1 MQSKN
6 NIFKIAIWAFALAV
20 IYLTVGVIVS
30 YVILEQ
36 IAQAINAHATLFG
49 EWYQTL
55 MFILDIVCFIGLV
68 GSVVMF
74 VKTKEK
80 QPKKSGGGF
89 MKAFFDKTIWGGISV
104 FMAVLTIIVYVGAGV
119 ANKYSGNIND
129 ALNIN
134 TMKQVDIDSS
144 TEKPIYVPSDY
155 YNADGSYNDKAM
167 RANSWAVSEEAASES
182 TVLLWNNDKA
192 LPIAQNSKIGVFGMA
207 QLKNKY
213 FYTGT
218 GSGYLNPTNGID
230 NTLSQELRNQN
241 LQVYKGLETAYLFAA
256 KYGMKQVSNREL
268 GMPDINYQEAR
279 INEMPWS
286 EINSTKSGNVTD
298 NYAEYEDA
306 AIFIIQRY
314 GGETLDLDFNDGA
327 APATVKG
334 DDCVDGN
341 YLDLSANEI
350 TVLSAL
356 KTAKEQKKIKKI
368 ILLINSA
375 NAVQFKSIK
384 DYDIDACMWVGMGGN
399 AGFKQIANALTGKV
413 TPSGRLVD
421 TYVYDNYSAP
431 ATENFGDF
439 TFKGQDG
446 VNPSHPYT
454 WNTKYIVYSEGIYL
468 GYRYYETRYEDAVL
482 SQGNASG
489 NAGVKAGSGNWKYTD
504 EVAFPFGYGLSYTTF
519 EYSDYK
525 VEKKGENYEIS
536 VKVTNTGSADGKEVV
551 QVYLQ
556 KPYTSYDKEKGIE
569 KSSVELV
576 GFIKTSTL
584 KANGGS
590 EVVKITVKAEEMRTY
605 DSYDYK
611 TYILEAGDY
620 YFAVGKS
627 SHDALNNI
635 LAAKGKTTADG
646 MDYNGNKNLVK
657 KELVAADDFE
667 KYSKSTA
674 TGYNVTNLFDN
685 ADINIYEGTADQH
698 ITYLTRNDWQGTYPK
713 PVSMKC
719 DNATMKAD
727 MAYGVEP
734 IAKEGDKMP
743 SYGKTNDKYGKL
755 TLVSMMEVDYYDVEK
770 WNAFM
775 DQTTWEEQVLL
786 VTTGAHVLRG
796 IESVGAPEGKNQN
809 GPSGLNQ
816 ANPTLG
822 SVMAFP
828 SEVNLAATFNTEL
841 VYRVGDAFG
850 MEMMHANHTS
860 LNGLGADLHRSAFS
874 GRNWEYYSEDAF
886 MTGAMLSAQSKG
898 LQHRGII
905 LFTKHFI
912 MNDQERNRY
921 GTTTWAN
928 EQTIRELHAKGIE
941 MAVTSMQLN
950 GIMSS
955 FNRVG
960 CVWSGRHEGL
970 LTTLLRKEWGF
981 TGAIET
987 DAAVGIHMLDKKAMA
1002 NAVCAGQDLWLWG
1015 GSATAF
1021 DDYKDNP
1028 TVALAVREAARRIL
1042 YAELHG
1048 NVMNGIKATT
1058 MFVRITPWWQKALV
1072 VIKIIATAVTVLC
1085 LAYFALSFF
1094 VQSRAFKEGAAKEG
1108 CLDDLKTGGTKTVT
1122 NDKNSAYKPVN
1133 GASAFI
1139 KNNSKSIVSI
1149 TALVLAI
1156 TVAVV
1161 SVVGSVVAL
1170 KPEDIN
1176 VKPGASVDSGTSSA
1190 GGSSADEPLKHECT
1204 SVCPECG
1211 GCTNDTCEEEVC
1223 ANKCGKG
1230 KKHVYT
1236 FEAESEKVELEKGG
1250 RGNLNRVTLAAGK
1263 KDIATDKPV
1272 GCIGEFNLNGGAS
1285 VKYTVSSA
1293 KAQTATLKL
1302 RVSAT
1307 FNMRVTDSIYISVN
1321 EVALDRKTIVTIV
1334 PVNGNPSW
1342 WYFVEANLG
1351 CISLKEGENVIE
1363 LTSMGQNGNIDC
1375 INIYAD
1381 EEVTWSDGAKADVV
1395 DGVTTPQEEVKITDI
1410 NTEEDDSSWAK
1421 TSTLYAVEEKG
1432 KFASYVKTS
1441 GSKPL
1446 STPAHR
1452 ANAEGKI
1459 PAGDINVNK
1468 GATVTFSVNA
1478 SVGGTVGLYAEFCNR
1493 NSDLQFK
1500 DWGVV
1505 TVNGK
1510 EYTSSATM
1518 PKGEEW
1524 TPSNA
1529 FIRLGFVELKAG
1541 LNEISITA
1549 KGDVGVNIYGLKF
1562 TSETVEVTAYE
1573 KAETIEN
1580 VNVSFD
1586 DTGWNEYVFYALT
1599 TGGELESN
1607 VEKSSTVTVDVRDA
1621 KKNTAGVGCL
1631 GNLDTG
1637 VGREVTFYVNASK
1650 AGKAGIYL
1658 ELGNLKDGNN
1668 LCDWSDITLNG
1679 KKYTSDAAMPTGTNY
1694 TPSNKFVRL
1703 GFIELKEGLN
1713 KITFTVNSS
1722 KPMSAHNFYGI
1733 KFTSSD
1739 ITVEK
1744 GTKA

>member
-55 MFILDIVCFIGLV
+55 MFVLDIVCFIGLV
-68 GSVVMF
+68 GSIVMF
-74 VKTKEK
+74 IITKERRREE
-80 QPKKSGGGF
+80 PKKGF
-89 MKAFFDKTIWGGISV
+89 VKSFFDKTIWGGISV
-104 FMAVLTIIVYVGAGV
+104 FMAILTVIVYVGASV
-119 ANKYSGNIND
+119 ANQYAGNIND
-129 ALNIN
+129 ALGIT
-134 TMKQVDIDSS
+134 TMVKVDVDDS
-144 TEKPIYVPSDY
+144 TESPIYVPSDY

-167 RANSWAVSEEAASES
+167 RANSWAVAEEAASES
-182 TVLLWNNDKA
+182 TVLLWNNDNA
-192 LPIAQNSKIGVFGMA
+192 LPLKENAKIGVFGMA

-218 GSGYLNPTNGID
+218 GSGYLNPRNDID
-230 NTLSQELRNQN
+230 TTLAQELRSQN
-241 LQVYKGLETAYLFAA
+241 LQVFKGLETAYLFAS
-256 KYGMKQVSNREL
+256 KYGMKQVSNKEL
-268 GMPDINYQEAR
+268 KMSDINYQEAR
-279 INEMPWS
+279 INEMPWN
-286 EINSTKSGNVTD
+286 EINATKAGNVTD
-298 NYAEYEDA
+298 NYTEYEDA
-306 AIFIIQRY
+306 AVMIIQRY
-314 GGETLDLDFNDGA
+314 GGETLDLDFDDGKNGT
-327 APATVKG
+327 APGETLYG

-356 KTAKEQKKIKKI
+356 KTAKEQNKIKKI

-375 NAVQFKSIK
+375 NAVQFKSIRN
-384 DYDIDACMWVGMGGN
+384 YDIDACMWVGMGGN
-399 AGFKQIANALTGKV
+399 AGFKQIANALTGKI

-439 TFKGQDG
+439 TFEGQDG
-446 VNPSHPYT
+446 VNASHPYT

-536 VKVTNTGSADGKEVV
+536 VKVTNTGNADGKEVV

-576 GFIKTSTL
+576 GFNKTSTL

-605 DSYDYK
+605 DSYGYK

-646 MDYNGNKNLVK
+646 MDYNGDKNLAK

-685 ADINIYEGTADQH
+685 ADINLYEGTADQH
-698 ITYLTRNDWQGTYPK
+698 VTYLTRNDWQGTYPK
-713 PVSMKC
+713 PVKMRA
-719 DNATMKAD
+719 DNAVMKAD
-727 MAYGVEP
+727 MAYGVDP
-734 IAKEGDKMP
+734 VAKEGDKMP
-743 SYGKTNDKYGKL
+743 SYGKTSEKYGPL
-755 TLVSMMEVDYYDVEK
+755 NLLSMMEVDYYDEEK

-775 DQTTWEEQVLL
+775 DQTTWEEQVIL
-786 VTTGAHVLRG
+786 VTTGAHIIKG
-796 IESVGAPEGKNQN
+796 IASVGAPEGKNQN

-816 ANPTLG
+816 PNPTLG

-921 GTTTWAN
+921 GVTTWAN

-1002 NAVCAGQDLWLWG
+1002 NAVCAGQDLWLMG
-1015 GSATAF
+1015 GKATAF

-1042 YAELHG
+1042 YAELHA
-1048 NVMNGIKATT
+1048 NVMNGVKATT
-1058 MFVRITPWWQKALV
+1058 MFVSITPWWQKALV
-1072 VIKIIATAVTVLC
+1072 MIKIIATSVTILC
-1085 LAYFALSFF
+1085 LCYFALSFF
-1094 VQSRAFKEGAAKEG
+1094 VQSKAFGKKTAENAAESDENTDVVKSVNGEE
-1108 CLDDLKTGGTKTVT
+1108 KP
-1122 NDKNSAYKPVN
+1122 AYKPVS
-1133 GASAFI
+1133 GAKGFI
-1139 KNNSKSIVSI
+1139 TNNSKAIVSV

-1156 TVAVV
+1156 AVTVV
-1161 SVVGSVVAL
+1161 SIVGSIGAM
-1170 KPEDIN
+1170 KPEDLT
-1176 VKPGASVDSGTSSA
+1176 VKPGASIDTDNSGGGTSAEQPS
-1190 GGSSADEPLKHECT
+1190 KHECT
-1204 SVCPECG
+1204 SVCPVCG
-1211 GCTNDTCEEEVC
+1211 GCMNDECKEEACKV
-1223 ANKCGKG
+1223 KCGKDR
-1230 KKHVYT
+1230 KHVYT
-1236 FEAESEKVELEKGG
+1236 FEAEDERTILTSGSRGDLKRITGRTDLATEKE
-1250 RGNLNRVTLAAGK
+1250 
-1263 KDIATDKPV
+1263 V
-1272 GCIGEFNLNGGAS
+1272 GCVGEFNLNGGAS
-1285 VKYTVSSA
+1285 IKYTLKSG

-1302 RVSAT
+1302 RISAST
-1307 FNMRVTDSIYISVN
+1307 NMRITDAVYIAVN
-1321 EVALDRKTIVTIV
+1321 DVALDRKTEVKLV

-1351 CISLKEGENVIE
+1351 CIKLKEGENIIE

-1375 INIYAD
+1375 INVYAD
-1381 EEVTWSDGAKADVV
+1381 EKVAWADNIVQ
-1395 DGVTTPQEEVKITDI
+1395 PEEPEELPDI
-1410 NTEEDDSSWAK
+1410 NTEKDDSAWTK
-1421 TSTLYAVEEKG
+1421 TSTLYAVEEAG

-1459 PAGDINVNK
+1459 PVGDINVNK

-1478 SVGGTVGLYAEFCNR
+1478 SVGGTVGLYAEFCNKD
-1493 NSDLQFK
+1493 SDLQFK

-1518 PKGEEW
+1518 PKGAEW
-1524 TPSNA
+1524 TPSNT

-1599 TGGELESN
+1599 TGGTLESN
-1607 VEKSSTVTVDVRDA
+1607 YEIDTAKVTIDVRDA

-1637 VGREVTFYVNASK
+1637 KGKTITVRFNASK
-1650 AGKAGIYL
+1650 AGKVGLYL

-1668 LCDWSDITLNG
+1668 LCDWADITLND

-1694 TPSNKFVRL
+1694 TPSNKFVKV

-1722 KPMSAHNFYGI
+1722 KPMSGHNFYGI

-1739 ITVEK
+1739 ITIEK
-1744 GTKA
+1744 GAKA

>member
-55 MFILDIVCFIGLV
+55 MFVLDIVCFIGLV
-68 GSVVMF
+68 GSIVMF
-74 VKTKEK
+74 IKTREKHSQKAGKGFVK
-80 QPKKSGGGF
+80 S
-89 MKAFFDKTIWGGISV
+89 FFDKTIWGGISV
-104 FMAVLTIIVYVGAGV
+104 FMAILTVIVYVGASV
-119 ANKYSGNIND
+119 ANQYAGNIND
-129 ALNIN
+129 ALGIT
-134 TMKQVDIDSS
+134 TMVKVDVDDSS
-144 TEKPIYVPSDY
+144 ESPIYVPSDY

-167 RANSWAVSEEAASES
+167 RANSLAVAEEAASES
-182 TVLLWNNDKA
+182 TVLLWNNDNA
-192 LPIAQNSKIGVFGMA
+192 LPLKENAKIGVFGMA

-218 GSGYLNPTNGID
+218 GSGYLNPQNGID
-230 NTLSQELRNQN
+230 TTLAQELRSQN
-241 LQVYKGLETAYLFAA
+241 LQVFKGLETAYIFSA
-256 KYGMKQVSNREL
+256 KYGMRQISRSEVGL
-268 GMPDINYQEAR
+268 TDINYSEAR
-279 INEMPWS
+279 INEMPWN
-286 EINSTKSGNVTD
+286 EINATKAGNVTD
-298 NYAEYEDA
+298 NYTEYEDA
-306 AIFIIQRY
+306 AVMIIQRY

-327 APATVKG
+327 APSTVKG

-384 DYDIDACMWVGMGGN
+384 NYDIDACMWVGMGGN
-399 AGFKQIANALTGKV
+399 AGFKQIANALTGKI

-439 TFKGQDG
+439 TFEGQDG
-446 VNPSHPYT
+446 VNASHPYT

-536 VKVTNTGSADGKEVV
+536 VKVTNTGNADGKEVV

-576 GFIKTSTL
+576 GFNKTSTL

-605 DSYDYK
+605 DSYGYK

-646 MDYNGNKNLVK
+646 MDYNGDKNLAK

-685 ADINIYEGTADQH
+685 ADINLYEGTADQH
-698 ITYLTRNDWQGTYPK
+698 VTYLTRNDWQGTYPK
-713 PVSMKC
+713 PVKMRA
-719 DNATMKAD
+719 DNAVMKAD

-734 IAKEGDKMP
+734 VAKEGDEMP
-743 SYGKTNDKYGKL
+743 SYGKTSEKYGPL
-755 TLVSMMEVDYYDVEK
+755 NLLSMMEVDYYDEEK

-775 DQTTWEEQVLL
+775 DQTTWEEQVIL
-786 VTTGAHVLRG
+786 VTTGAHIIKG
-796 IESVGAPEGKNQN
+796 IASVGAPEGKNQN

-816 ANPTLG
+816 PNPTLG

-921 GTTTWAN
+921 GVTTWAN

-987 DAAVGIHMLDKKAMA
+987 DAAVGIHMTEKNAMA
-1002 NAVCAGQDLWLWG
+1002 NAVCAGQDLWLMG
-1015 GSATAF
+1015 GKANAF

-1042 YAELHG
+1042 YAELHA
-1048 NVMNGIKATT
+1048 NVMNGVKATT
-1058 MFVRITPWWQKALV
+1058 MFVSITPWWKKALV
-1072 VIKIIATAVTVLC
+1072 MIKIIATSVTILC
-1085 LAYFALSFF
+1085 LCYFALSFF
-1094 VQSRAFKEGAAKEG
+1094 VQSKAFGKKAAEAAAES
-1108 CLDDLKTGGTKTVT
+1108 DENT
-1122 NDKNSAYKPVN
+1122 NVAKSVNGEQKSAYKPVS
-1133 GASAFI
+1133 GAKAFVA
-1139 KNNSKSIVSI
+1139 NNSKAIVSV

-1156 TVAVV
+1156 AVTVV
-1161 SVVGSVVAL
+1161 SIVGSIGAM
-1170 KPEDIN
+1170 KPEDLT
-1176 VKPGASVDSGTSSA
+1176 VKPGASIDTDNSGGGTSAEQPS
-1190 GGSSADEPLKHECT
+1190 KHECT
-1204 SVCPECG
+1204 SVCPLCG
-1211 GCTNDTCEEEVC
+1211 GCMNDECKEEACKV
-1223 ANKCGKG
+1223 KCGKDR
-1230 KKHVYT
+1230 KHVYT
-1236 FEAESEKVELEKGG
+1236 FEAEDERTILTSGD
-1250 RGNLNRVTLAAGK
+1250 RGKFTRVKETDGK
-1263 KDIATDKPV
+1263 KDLATDKPV
-1272 GCIGEFNLNGGAS
+1272 GCLGNVNINYDAS
-1285 VKYTVSSA
+1285 AKFSVTSV

-1302 RVSAT
+1302 RISA
-1307 FNMRVTDSIYISVN
+1307 NYNVRVTDSLYIAVN
-1321 EVALDRKTIVTIV
+1321 DELISRKSDLKIV
-1334 PVNGNPSW
+1334 PSVGSSW
-1342 WYFVEANLG
+1342 WYFVEVNLG
-1351 CISLKEGENVIE
+1351 CIKLKEGENVVE
-1363 LTSMGQNGNIDC
+1363 LTSMGNNGNIDC
-1375 INIYAD
+1375 IKICAD
-1381 EEVTWSDGAKADVV
+1381 EEVKWSENI
-1395 DGVTTPQEEVKITDI
+1395 TPPEEEKLTDI
-1410 NTEEDDSSWAK
+1410 NTENDDSAWTK
-1421 TSTLYAVEEKG
+1421 TSTLYAVEEAG

-1446 STPAHR
+1446 STPEER
-1452 ANAEGKI
+1452 ANAEGKLPI
-1459 PAGDINVNK
+1459 GDIFANK
-1468 GATVTFSVNA
+1468 GATVTFYINA
-1478 SVGGTVGLYAEFCNR
+1478 SVAGTVGLYAEFCNR
-1493 NSDLQFK
+1493 NKDFK
-1500 DWGVV
+1500 FGEWGVI

-1510 EYTSSATM
+1510 KYTSTATM

-1524 TPSNA
+1524 TPSNT
-1529 FIRLGFVELKAG
+1529 FTRLGFIDLGLG
-1541 LNEISITA
+1541 LNEISVSVKDSDA
-1549 KGDVGVNIYGLKF
+1549 ADIYGLKF
-1562 TSETVEVTAYE
+1562 TSETVEVTAGE
-1573 KAETIEN
+1573 VPSAEVEN
-1580 VNVSFD
+1580 INVSFD
-1586 DTGWNEYVFYALT
+1586 DAGWKDYVFYALNAS
-1599 TGGELESN
+1599 GELESN
-1607 VEKSSTVTVDVRDA
+1607 YEIDTGKVTIDVRDA

-1631 GNLDTG
+1631 GNLDMGKGKTIT
-1637 VGREVTFYVNASK
+1637 VRFNASK
-1650 AGKAGIYL
+1650 AGKVGLYL
-1658 ELGNLKDGNN
+1658 ELGNLKNGNN
-1668 LCDWSDITLNG
+1668 LCDWADITLNG

-1694 TPSNKFVRL
+1694 TPSNKFVKV

-1739 ITVEK
+1739 ITIEK

>member
-68 GSVVMF
+68 GSIVMF
-74 VKTKEK
+74 IITKERRREE
-80 QPKKSGGGF
+80 PKKGF
-89 MKAFFDKTIWGGISV
+89 VKSFFDKTIWGGISV
-104 FMAVLTIIVYVGAGV
+104 FMAILTVIVYVGASV
-119 ANKYSGNIND
+119 ANQYAGNIND
-129 ALNIN
+129 ALGIT
-134 TMKQVDIDSS
+134 TMVKVDVDDS
-144 TEKPIYVPSDY
+144 TESPIYVPSDY

-167 RANSWAVSEEAASES
+167 RANSLAVAEEAASES
-182 TVLLWNNDKA
+182 TVLLWNNDNA
-192 LPIAQNSKIGVFGMA
+192 LPLKENAKIGVFGMA

-218 GSGYLNPTNGID
+218 GSGYLNPQNGID
-230 NTLSQELRNQN
+230 TTLAQELRSQN
-241 LQVYKGLETAYLFAA
+241 LQVFKGLETAYLFAS
-256 KYGMKQVSNREL
+256 KYGMKQVSNKEL
-268 GMPDINYQEAR
+268 KMSDINYQEAR
-279 INEMPWS
+279 INEMPWN
-286 EINSTKSGNVTD
+286 EINATKAGNVTD
-298 NYAEYEDA
+298 NYTEYEDA
-306 AIFIIQRY
+306 AVMIIQRY
-314 GGETLDLDFNDGA
+314 GGETLDLDFYDGKNGT
-327 APATVKG
+327 APGETLYG

-375 NAVQFKSIK
+375 NAVQFKSIRN
-384 DYDIDACMWVGMGGN
+384 YDIDACMWVGMGGN
-399 AGFKQIANALTGKV
+399 AGFKQIANALTGKI

-439 TFKGQDG
+439 TFEGQDG
-446 VNPSHPYT
+446 VNASHPYT

-536 VKVTNTGSADGKEVV
+536 VKVTNTGNADGKEVV

-576 GFIKTSTL
+576 GFNKTSTL

-605 DSYDYK
+605 DSYGYK

-646 MDYNGNKNLVK
+646 MDYNGDKKLAK

-685 ADINIYEGTADQH
+685 ADINLYEGTADQH
-698 ITYLTRNDWQGTYPK
+698 VTYLTRNDWQGTYPK
-713 PVSMKC
+713 PVKMRA
-719 DNATMKAD
+719 DNAVMKAD
-727 MAYGVEP
+727 MAYGVDP
-734 IAKEGDKMP
+734 VAKEGDKMP
-743 SYGKTNDKYGKL
+743 SYGKTSEKYGPL
-755 TLVSMMEVDYYDVEK
+755 NLLSMMEVDYYDEEK

-775 DQTTWEEQVLL
+775 DQTTWEEQVIL
-786 VTTGAHVLRG
+786 VTTGAHIIKG
-796 IESVGAPEGKNQN
+796 IASVGAPEGKNQN

-816 ANPTLG
+816 PNPTLG
-822 SVMAFP
+822 SLMAFP

-987 DAAVGIHMLDKKAMA
+987 DAAVGIHMTEKKAMA
-1002 NAVCAGQDLWLWG
+1002 NAVCAGQDLWLMG
-1015 GSATAF
+1015 GKATAF

-1042 YAELHG
+1042 YAELHA
-1048 NVMNGIKATT
+1048 NVMNGVKATT
-1058 MFVRITPWWQKALV
+1058 MFVSITPWWQKALV
-1072 VIKIIATAVTVLC
+1072 MIKIIATSVTILC
-1085 LAYFALSFF
+1085 LCYFALSFF
-1094 VQSRAFKEGAAKEG
+1094 VQSKAFGKKAAENAAESDENTDVVKSVNGEE
-1108 CLDDLKTGGTKTVT
+1108 KP
-1122 NDKNSAYKPVN
+1122 AYKPVS
-1133 GASAFI
+1133 GAKAFVA
-1139 KNNSKSIVSI
+1139 NNSETIVSLTALILAVVVTVVSIV
-1149 TALVLAI
+1149 
-1156 TVAVV
+1156 
-1161 SVVGSVVAL
+1161 GSTNAM
-1170 KPEDIN
+1170 KPEDLT
-1176 VKPGASVDSGTSSA
+1176 VKPGVSIDTDTSG
-1190 GGSSADEPLKHECT
+1190 GGTSADEPSEHECA

-1211 GCTNDTCEEEVC
+1211 GCMNDECKEEACKV
-1223 ANKCGKG
+1223 KCGKDR
-1230 KKHVYT
+1230 KHVYT
-1236 FEAESEKVELEKGG
+1236 FEAEDERTILTSGSRGDLKRITGRTDLATEKE
-1250 RGNLNRVTLAAGK
+1250 
-1263 KDIATDKPV
+1263 V

-1285 VKYTVSSA
+1285 IKYTLKSS

-1302 RVSAT
+1302 RISAST
-1307 FNMRVTDSIYISVN
+1307 NMRITDAVYIAVN
-1321 EVALDRKTIVTIV
+1321 DVALDRKTEVKLV

-1351 CISLKEGENVIE
+1351 CIKLKEGENIIE
-1363 LTSMGQNGNIDC
+1363 LTSIGENGNIDC
-1375 INIYAD
+1375 IKICAD
-1381 EEVTWSDGAKADVV
+1381 EEVKWSENI
-1395 DGVTTPQEEVKITDI
+1395 TPPEEEKLTDI
-1410 NTEEDDSSWAK
+1410 NTENDDSAWAK
-1421 TSTLYAVEEKG
+1421 TSTLYAVEEAG

-1459 PAGDINVNK
+1459 PVGDINVNK

-1478 SVGGTVGLYAEFCNR
+1478 SVGGTVGLYAEFCNKD
-1493 NSDLQFK
+1493 SDLQFK

-1524 TPSNA
+1524 TPSNT

-1599 TGGELESN
+1599 TGGTLESN
-1607 VEKSSTVTVDVRDA
+1607 YEIDTAKVTIDVRDA

-1637 VGREVTFYVNASK
+1637 KGKTITVRFNASK
-1650 AGKAGIYL
+1650 AGKVGLYL
-1658 ELGNLKDGNN
+1658 ELGNLKNGNN
-1668 LCDWSDITLNG
+1668 LCDWADITLNG
-1679 KKYTSDAAMPTGTNY
+1679 KKYTSDAAMPTGTDY
-1694 TPSNKFVRL
+1694 TPSNKFVKV
-1703 GFIELKEGLN
+1703 GCIEIKEGLN
-1713 KITFTVNSS
+1713 ELIFTVNSTQ
-1722 KPMSAHNFYGI
+1722 PMSGHNFYGI

-1739 ITVEK
+1739 ITIEK
-1744 GTKA
+1744 GAKA